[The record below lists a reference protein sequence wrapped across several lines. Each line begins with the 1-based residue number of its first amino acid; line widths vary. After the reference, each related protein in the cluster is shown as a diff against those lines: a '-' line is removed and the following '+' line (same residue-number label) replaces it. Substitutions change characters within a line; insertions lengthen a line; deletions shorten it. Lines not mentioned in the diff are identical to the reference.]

1 MIGSTF
7 VRKKLS
13 IIDNHMAVAKWNLG
27 YCFPQSCIW
36 RLTVNGGPGGRVD
49 WRAVFPIKIHEFLS
63 CRQDGCKTGRA
74 VEEGELMGCRK
85 RLAHVQH
92 IGPPCC
98 AAHRPA
104 LSAARQPALL
114 WWPPAHPVVLAAG
127 TPFFKAR
134 QRRPESL
141 FQTPTPLL
149 FQNFWIRVWL
159 FFKFEN
165 PTPDQNPVTII
176 DPIVIYSSIC
186 LRNDHT
192 DSCYCRNGKV
202 TSDPGPGFSQIF
214 DSESGSGHERKTQNP
229 AGVESGTPD
238 PVPPLFRWRLSPIFS
253 VFNWLS
259 EVGLNSYMLNRKG
272 LAKDQ
277 VYGPSSQPS
286 LMLAQTDVP
295 WIRYNN
301 LKFLW
306 LECLLRF
313 YLPGS
318 KWR

>member
-7 VRKKLS
+7 VRKKVS

-192 DSCYCRNGKV
+192 DSCYCRNWKV
-202 TSDPGPGFSQIF
+202 TPGPVFLNFCLRIRVQKKNAASCGV
-214 DSESGSGHERKTQNP
+214 DSDNPNPVTPLQP
-229 AGVESGTPD
+229 AGQPNVYVFQLKTRPS
-238 PVPPLFRWRLSPIFS
+238 SP
-253 VFNWLS
+253 
-259 EVGLNSYMLNRKG
+259 
-272 LAKDQ
+272 
-277 VYGPSSQPS
+277 YGPQALRLVLPAYEFNTMST
-286 LMLAQTDVP
+286 A
-295 WIRYNN
+295 
-301 LKFLW
+301 
-306 LECLLRF
+306 LEF
-313 YLPGS
+313 IYLFMSRHEVQSMNTHTLQNAG
-318 KWR
+318 R